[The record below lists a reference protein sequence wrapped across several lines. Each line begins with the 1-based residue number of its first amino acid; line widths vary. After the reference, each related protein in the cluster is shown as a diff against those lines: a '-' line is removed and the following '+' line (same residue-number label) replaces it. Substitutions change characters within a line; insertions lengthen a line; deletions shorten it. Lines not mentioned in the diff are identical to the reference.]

1 MIISSLLAHVIF
13 YIGLMMLICFLV
25 PRLPRLKQRFV
36 WFGRK
41 LVRLTILVKENWN
54 EAAK

>member
-1 MIISSLLAHVIF
+1 MIIPSLLAHVIF

-25 PRLPRLKQRFV
+25 PRLPRLKLRFV